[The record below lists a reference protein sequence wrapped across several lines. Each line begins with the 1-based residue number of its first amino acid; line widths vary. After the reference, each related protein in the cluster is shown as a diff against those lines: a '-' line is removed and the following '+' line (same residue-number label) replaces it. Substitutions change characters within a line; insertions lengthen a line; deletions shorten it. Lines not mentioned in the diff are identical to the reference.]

1 MIDDSNSQR
10 EFGAVL
16 IIGGGV
22 GGMRAAIDVA
32 EAGLKAYL
40 VESTPSLGGRVA
52 QLGFMFPTHDCVLCR
67 GTSDH
72 GYGCTRPSISPALL
86 DHNTHPNIEVMTS
99 TNVIACEGQA
109 GDFTIRLRMPPHY
122 VDPSKCINCGLCTA
136 VCPVDRPSGFQLG
149 LSTRK
154 AIGKSAPR
162 AVPDSYY
169 LLEKTEQCDSCRK
182 CVEVCPTNAVDLNA
196 APAEKNIHVGAVILA
211 VGYQLF
217 NPREMQELGF
227 GRYPNVITSMQY
239 ERLASRS
246 GPTEGSVARPS
257 DGKLPKKIAWLQ
269 CIGSRD
275 QKYPYCSAICCMY
288 ATKEAMLA
296 KQRIPDVEAHI
307 FTMDER
313 AFNKEYNAYYMRA
326 RDEHGVQYTRC
337 RISEIRQDP
346 KTHDLILRYPSGRMH
361 GESAAGQGALIED
374 RFDMVVLAVG
384 VRPPQEAQELS
395 HLLDIELN
403 EYGFCQ
409 TDKFTPLQT
418 SRPGVFVCGAFA
430 SPKEIGETLI
440 DASGAAAE
448 VMRLMHDKL
457 GVMPSSRA
465 QPFIEQGMMSDER
478 DVSNETPRV
487 GVFVC
492 ECGGSIS
499 DVVQVSDVV
508 ASAAKL
514 NDVVHATH
522 LHFACLP
529 DGLNLMRHAIHE
541 IKLNRVVVAACSHRT
556 HESLFQRTV
565 RECGL
570 NPYLF
575 NMENIREQCAWVHSD
590 DPAGATRQAK
600 ELVRVAV
607 ARAHFAQPLHKE
619 ARQPSRRALV
629 IGGGVS
635 GMTTA
640 LTIADS
646 GFDVE
651 LIEKSDA
658 LGGNLHHIYY
668 VAEGVNPQRL
678 LRDLVNRVIGHE
690 HITLRLR
697 SEVAWHSGSVGA
709 FRSII
714 RSQNGEIE
722 IDHGVTIVATGGRE
736 SNDGR
741 YGLGKDSRVV
751 RQSELEELIAHQ
763 PERIAAMKHIVMI
776 QCVRPEGAPDYCSRT
791 CCTNTM
797 KNAIRIKML
806 NPNCKVT
813 IFYKDIITYG
823 FREKFYVEARRR
835 GVLFVRYTDNDRP
848 VVEIPNP
855 ENQNPKFKISSEV
868 SNIQHPTSNIQLP
881 ISIQVHEH
889 IFGETLKLE
898 CDLVALS
905 MSIAP
910 NEDTESLAKTLHVPL
925 SLEGFFLEAHLKM
938 RPMDFMEEGIFL
950 AGMAHYP
957 KFIEECIAN
966 ALAAAGRAITVLSK
980 DTMYIGGGVAVIDQ
994 AKCTACLTCVRTC
1007 PFGIPQ
1013 VKGDLIGVGGI
1024 IGAAW
1029 IDPARCQGCGTC
1041 SAECPAKAIQLL
1053 NYRDEQVM
1061 CGLGKWETM
1070 EIGERMEMREMVA

>member
-1 MIDDSNSQR
+1 
-10 EFGAVL
+10 
-16 IIGGGV
+16 
-22 GGMRAAIDVA
+22 
-32 EAGLKAYL
+32 
-40 VESTPSLGGRVA
+40 
-52 QLGFMFPTHDCVLCR
+52 
-67 GTSDH
+67 
-72 GYGCTRPSISPALL
+72 
-86 DHNTHPNIEVMTS
+86 
-99 TNVIACEGQA
+99 
-109 GDFTIRLRMPPHY
+109 
-122 VDPSKCINCGLCTA
+122 
-136 VCPVDRPSGFQLG
+136 
-149 LSTRK
+149 
-154 AIGKSAPR
+154 
-162 AVPDSYY
+162 
-169 LLEKTEQCDSCRK
+169 
-182 CVEVCPTNAVDLNA
+182 
-196 APAEKNIHVGAVILA
+196 
-211 VGYQLF
+211 
-217 NPREMQELGF
+217 
-227 GRYPNVITSMQY
+227 MQY

-257 DGKLPKKIAWLQ
+257 DGRLPKKIAWLQ

-374 RFDMVVLAVG
+374 RYDMVVLAVG
-384 VRPPQEAQELS
+384 VRPPREAEELS

-448 VMRLMHDKL
+448 AMRLMHDKL

-465 QPFIEQGMMSDER
+465 QPFIEQGMMSAER
-478 DVSNETPRV
+478 DVSAEPPRV

-499 DVVQVSDVV
+499 DVVNVSEVV
-508 ASAAKL
+508 ASSRKL
-514 NDVVHATH
+514 NNVVHAAH

-529 DGLNLMRHAIHE
+529 DGLNLMRCAIHE
-541 IKLNRVVVAACSHRT
+541 LKLNRVVVAACSHRT
-556 HESLFQRTV
+556 HESLFQRTA

-570 NPYLF
+570 NPYLLD
-575 NMENIREQCAWVHSD
+575 MENIREQCAWVHAD
-590 DPAGATRQAK
+590 DPVGATRQAK
-600 ELVRVAV
+600 ELVRVGV
-607 ARAHFAQPLHKE
+607 ARAQFAQPLNKE

-635 GMTTA
+635 GMTAA
-640 LTIADS
+640 LMIADS
-646 GFDVE
+646 GFDVD

-668 VAEGVNPQRL
+668 VAEGDNPQRL
-678 LRDLVNRVIGHE
+678 LRDLVNRVIAHE
-690 HITLRLR
+690 HITVRLQ

-722 IDHGVTIVATGGRE
+722 IDHGVTVVATGGRE

-751 RQSELEELIAHQ
+751 RQPELEELIAHQ

-813 IFYKDIITYG
+813 ILYKDIITYG
-823 FREKFYVEARRR
+823 FREKFYVDARRR

-855 ENQNPKFKISSEV
+855 KNPKAQIPKL
-868 SNIQHPTSNIQLP
+868 QTSNSKIQTPNYSVERPSNHLTTQQPNHPISNLQSP

-898 CDLVALS
+898 CDLIALS

-910 NEDTESLAKTLHVPL
+910 NEDVGTLAKTLHVPL
-925 SLEGFFLEAHLKM
+925 SMEGFFLEAHLKM

-980 DTMYIGGGVAVIDQ
+980 DTMYIGGSVAVIDQ
-994 AKCTACLTCVRTC
+994 TKCTACLTCVRTC

-1041 SAECPAKAIQLL
+1041 TAECPAKAIQLL
-1053 NYRDEQVM
+1053 NYRDEQIM
-1061 CGLGKWETM
+1061 CGLGRWGMKEM
-1070 EIGERMEMREMVA
+1070 KGIREIKEIEEVVA